1 MQQQKQQQR
10 TFERIFKQ
18 ILSFFFQNW
27 SEKPDG
33 FANQV
38 HFSEARSA
46 ENGCGEWHGFV
57 WNRVRIWFHTFRVW
71 RSFIDEVFFF
81 FATRWKEHTPPPRI
95 PSLGWDLSSLLLHFL
110 TEENSSP
117 RSMPDFWL
125 FGDIKLTDH
134 QKVLLDVPEGAKDK
148 FGFPRKPPAA
158 TREKTLLWDNGVIPY
173 EFDCSLRKWFRNY
186 RTASTRTFL
195 SYGVHLNIWCSLERL
210 TFVDSITPLLSA
222 IDQW

>member
-1 MQQQKQQQR
+1 MKQSQDLENWWISTNWEFR
-10 TFERIFKQ
+10 GVPH
-18 ILSFFFQNW
+18 FQGVGVLYWW
-27 SEKPDG
+27 SY
-33 FANQV
+33 
-38 HFSEARSA
+38 
-46 ENGCGEWHGFV
+46 
-57 WNRVRIWFHTFRVW
+57 
-71 RSFIDEVFFF
+71 FFF
-81 FATRWKEHTPPPRI
+81 FATRWKEHTPPSPRI
-95 PSLGWDLSSLLLHFL
+95 PSLGCDLSSLLLHFL

-148 FGFPRKPPAA
+148 FGFPQKPPAA

>member
-1 MQQQKQQQR
+1 MDLQTKYTFQR
-10 TFERIFKQ
+10 PDRLKTVVENDMVLYETESGFGST
-18 ILSFFFQNW
+18 LSGCGGPLLMKFFF
-27 SEKPDG
+27 SLLRDG
-33 FANQV
+33 RN
-38 HFSEARSA
+38 
-46 ENGCGEWHGFV
+46 
-57 WNRVRIWFHTFRVW
+57 IPP
-71 RSFIDEVFFF
+71 
-81 FATRWKEHTPPPRI
+81 PPPRI

>member
-1 MQQQKQQQR
+1 MDLQPKYTFQR
-10 TFERIFKQ
+10 PDRLKTVVENDIVLYETESGFGELVDKHKLRVQ
-18 ILSFFFQNW
+18 RSSTLSGCGGPLLMKLFFFLCY
-27 SEKPDG
+27 EMEG
-33 FANQV
+33 
-38 HFSEARSA
+38 
-46 ENGCGEWHGFV
+46 
-57 WNRVRIWFHTFRVW
+57 TY
-71 RSFIDEVFFF
+71 
-81 FATRWKEHTPPPRI
+81 PPPSPRI
-95 PSLGWDLSSLLLHFL
+95 PSLGCDLSSLLLHFL

-186 RTASTRTFL
+186 RTASIRTFL

>member
-1 MQQQKQQQR
+1 MLR
-10 TFERIFKQ
+10 
-18 ILSFFFQNW
+18 
-27 SEKPDG
+27 DG
-33 FANQV
+33 RN
-38 HFSEARSA
+38 
-46 ENGCGEWHGFV
+46 
-57 WNRVRIWFHTFRVW
+57 I
-71 RSFIDEVFFF
+71 
-81 FATRWKEHTPPPRI
+81 PPPPQD

-173 EFDCSLRKWFRNY
+173 EFDCSLRK
-186 RTASTRTFL
+186 
-195 SYGVHLNIWCSLERL
+195 
-210 TFVDSITPLLSA
+210 
-222 IDQW
+222 

>member
-1 MQQQKQQQR
+1 MDLQPKYTFQR
-10 TFERIFKQ
+10 PDRLKTVVENDMVLYETESGLENWWISTNWEFRGVPH
-18 ILSFFFQNW
+18 FQGVGPGVLYWW
-27 SEKPDG
+27 SY
-33 FANQV
+33 
-38 HFSEARSA
+38 
-46 ENGCGEWHGFV
+46 
-57 WNRVRIWFHTFRVW
+57 
-71 RSFIDEVFFF
+71 FFF
-81 FATRWKEHTPPPRI
+81 FASRWKEHTPPPPRI
-95 PSLGWDLSSLLLHFL
+95 PSLGCDLSSLLLHFL

-222 IDQW
+222 IAQW